1 MFSASSLRF
10 ELLVRISRSAIAAV
24 DSYYSLLARRR
35 GNAMQVP
42 DVGTALVI
50 DSGGSALEAW
60 LVHAQGVAGAGLLI
74 LPGIGD
80 RMVYWRRAQAML
92 AQSAVTSLIFHYSGY
107 VGSQGRTTPAAMELD
122 VHAAWTA
129 LQQAVAPGTPLF
141 VLGFS
146 LGTGVLAEVAA
157 GLVPMPAGL
166 VLSQPYTS
174 FRKAARRV
182 ARPVP
187 WLAGLV
193 PDIWK
198 TSGNVREV
206 TAPLLI
212 VHGEGDV
219 LFPSAMAQEIAEQA
233 RAAGTRVTLVLIPG
247 YPHNAVYQRVP
258 EDYWA
263 PVLRFLL
270 SSVRACE

>member
-1 MFSASSLRF
+1 MVPAPSLRF
-10 ELLVRISRSAIAAV
+10 ELLVRISRSAIAVV
-24 DSYYSLLARRR
+24 DGLYSLLVRLR
-35 GNAMQVP
+35 GDEMEVP
-42 DVGTALVI
+42 DVGTSLAI
-50 DSGGSALEAW
+50 DSNRHALEAW
-60 LVHAQGVAGAGLLI
+60 LVPATGVAAAGLLI

-107 VGSQGRTTPAAMELD
+107 MGSGGRTTREAMELD
-122 VHAAWTA
+122 VHAAWGA
-129 LQQAVAPGTPLF
+129 LRAAASPGTPLF

-157 GLVPMPAGL
+157 DLVPAPAGV

-174 FRKAARRV
+174 FREAARRV

-198 TSGNVREV
+198 TSENVRGV

-219 LFPSAMAQEIAEQA
+219 LFPSAMAKKIAEEA
-233 RAAGTRVTLVLIPG
+233 RSAGRTVTLVLVPG
-247 YPHNAVYQRVP
+247 YPHNAVYQTIP
-258 EDYWA
+258 DDYWA
-263 PVLRFLL
+263 PILRVLL
-270 SSVRACE
+270 SGARACK